1 MIKYDEMYRKTAI
14 VTGGGDGCGK
24 AIVKALYEQ
33 GCNVYILGNNL
44 ANIKSL
50 AEEDD
55 LNGINLP
62 MLHYKYCDVANSSD
76 IKKVMDD
83 IIHEEKE
90 IHYLINNAGI
100 SEVDFIPKIREHHYD
115 RIMEVNAKGTFLMIQ
130 VVASLWISNKQKG
143 SIVNVVSES
152 AFSFHTMGM
161 SYNASKAAQNAI
173 SKTAAR
179 ELIKYGIRVNSVHP
193 SIVEGTNLTKYL
205 NEQFKKEYDWDEETA
220 RKMYLSK
227 IPAGR
232 FCKVEDVAKA
242 VLWLLSN
249 ESEFVIGTDL
259 MVSGGQ
265 SI

>member
-1 MIKYDEMYRKTAI
+1 MIQYGEMRGKTAI

-24 AIVKALYEQ
+24 AISEALFKQ
-33 GCNVYILGNNL
+33 GCNIWILGNHLSSIQSTAHNL
-44 ANIKSL
+44 MINNPQSL
-50 AEEDD
+50 MAY
-55 LNGINLP
+55 
-62 MLHYKYCDVANSSD
+62 HRHCDVSNHSD
-76 IKKVMDD
+76 IQQAIGD
-83 IIHEEKE
+83 IMSNGNID
-90 IHYLINNAGI
+90 YLINNAGI
-100 SEVDFIPKIREHHYD
+100 SEVDFIHKIREHHYD

-130 VVASLWISNKQKG
+130 AVASLWISNKQKG

-205 NEQFKKEYDWDEETA
+205 NEQFKKEYDWDEDTA